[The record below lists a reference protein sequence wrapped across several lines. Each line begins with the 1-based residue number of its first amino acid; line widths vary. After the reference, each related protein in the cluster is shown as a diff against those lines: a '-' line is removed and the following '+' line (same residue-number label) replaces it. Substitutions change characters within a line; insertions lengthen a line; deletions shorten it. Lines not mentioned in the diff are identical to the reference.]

1 MFEKYMDMNSV
12 TEIRARSLIYFGCG
26 AIQKM
31 NTIAETLRKR
41 GIERVVLI
49 TSKNAYKGSG
59 AWEPTI
65 AALEKNGIEYV
76 HFDQVTPNPTT
87 DSIDEATKAARDFG
101 ARAVIGIGGG
111 SPIDVAKSVAI
122 LLEYPGE
129 TGESL
134 YCYKFTPEKAAPI
147 AAINLTHGTGTEVDR
162 VAVASVAHKNYK
174 PAIAYECIYPE
185 WSIDDPML
193 MMTLPPKQ
201 ILYTSIDAMN
211 HVIEAAT
218 TTCTNPFAITLAREV
233 LALNVKYIPIAT
245 ADPQNVEARWHL
257 AYTALLAGISFDN
270 GFLHLTHA
278 LEHPLSAVKPNLT
291 HGLGLAMLLPA
302 VIKAIYALRSAVL
315 ADILA
320 PIVPGLKGEATEEE
334 AKAAAIGVEK
344 WLFRVGA
351 DRKLEDEGFR
361 ASDVAQLV
369 HLTEVTPSLPVL
381 LSVSPVEATPDV
393 VKQIYTESLRPME
406 E

>member
-1 MFEKYMDMNSV
+1 MFEKYLDVNSV
-12 TEIRARSLIYFGCG
+12 TEIRARSLVYFGCG

-31 NTIAETLRKR
+31 NTIAENLKKR
-41 GIERVVLI
+41 GISRVILI
-49 TSKNAYKGSG
+49 TSKSAYKGSG
-59 AWEPTI
+59 AWEPTVE
-65 AALEKNGIEYV
+65 ALAKNGVEYV
-76 HFDQVTPNPTT
+76 HYDRVTPNPTT
-87 DSIDEATKAARDFG
+87 DSIDEASSVAREFG
-101 ARAVIGIGGG
+101 AQAVIGIGGG

-134 YCYKFTPEKAAPI
+134 YCYRFTPEKAAPI
-147 AAINLTHGTGTEVDR
+147 VAINLTHGTGTEADR
-162 VAVASVAHKNYK
+162 VAVASVAQKNYK

-185 WSIDDPML
+185 WAIDDPML

-218 TTCTNPFAITLAREV
+218 TLCTNPFAITLAREV
-233 LALNVKYIPIAT
+233 IALNVKYIPAAL
-245 ADPQNVEARWHL
+245 ADPQNVEARYHL
-257 AYTALLAGISFDN
+257 AYAALLGGISFDN

-302 VIKAIYALRSAVL
+302 VVDAIYAARPETL

-320 PIVPGLKGEATEEE
+320 PMVPGLKGDASE
-334 AKAAAIGVEK
+334 AKTAAVGVEK
-344 WLFRVGA
+344 WLFSVGA
-351 DRKLEDEGFR
+351 DHKLEDEGFT
-361 ASDVAQLV
+361 ASDVPQLV

-381 LSVSPVEATPDV
+381 LSVSPVKAVPEIVA
-393 VKQIYTESLRPME
+393 KIYTESLKPMQK
-406 E
+406 